1 MSAGAKA
8 SALFYILEESYLS
21 KECVW
26 EYNKT
31 DYKYFCNG
39 ELERKIMNCAKRF
52 WQFINKDVEN
62 ANETKKVAVIT
73 RLFSL
78 IMCVYFLIEIVI
90 MAFSGYYQGT
100 AAGVLFGSVYA
111 FLFYC
116 SYVNTTRH
124 VMLLVQILTF
134 SWLVYGVHSLGW
146 GFGVQNLVLALLV
159 YGLLT
164 SYRGVR
170 FKLFMAVGA
179 SVTMVGLYEYD
190 LLIENEMQF
199 STVTAG
205 VMQWLSIILNMT
217 LVTVLILMFSH
228 DSQDMEKKLVDYNEK
243 IRKMASIDPL
253 TGLKNR
259 RSMLEAMEG
268 FVKSGEIEKQQFSIA
283 IGDIDFFK
291 KVNDT
296 YGHDVGDE
304 VLIAVAGHLQQCM
317 NDKGLVARWGGE
329 EFLLLFWGIN
339 GDNVYVELEK
349 IRSKLENI
357 KVKHGE
363 HVISVTMTF
372 GMDEYDPSQP
382 IEYTISSADKK
393 LYIGKKTGR
402 NKVVF

>member
-1 MSAGAKA
+1 
-8 SALFYILEESYLS
+8 
-21 KECVW
+21 
-26 EYNKT
+26 
-31 DYKYFCNG
+31 
-39 ELERKIMNCAKRF
+39 MNCTKRF

-78 IMCVYFLIEIVI
+78 IMCVYFLIEIAV
-90 MAFSGYYQGT
+90 MGFSGYYQET
-100 AAGVLFGSVYA
+100 AAGVLFCSVYA

-116 SYVNTTRH
+116 SYVNNTRH
-124 VMLLVQILTF
+124 VMVLVQILTF
-134 SWLVYGVHSLGW
+134 SWLIYGVHSLGW
-146 GFGVQNLVLALLV
+146 EFGVQNLISALLV

-164 SYRGVR
+164 SYQGVKM
-170 FKLFMAVGA
+170 KLIMAGVA
-179 SVTMVGLYEYD
+179 SATMVGLYEYN
-190 LLIENEMQF
+190 LLFGETVQF
-199 STVTAG
+199 STVAAG
-205 VMQWLSIILNMT
+205 AMQWLGIILNMT

-228 DSQDMEKKLVDYNEK
+228 DSQNMEKKLIDYNEK

-259 RSMLEAMEG
+259 RSMLEVMEG
-268 FVKSGEIEKQQFSIA
+268 FIKSGEIEKQQFSIA

-304 VLIAVAGHLQQCM
+304 VLIAVAGHLQQYM

-349 IRSKLENI
+349 IRAKLESV

>member
-1 MSAGAKA
+1 
-8 SALFYILEESYLS
+8 
-21 KECVW
+21 
-26 EYNKT
+26 
-31 DYKYFCNG
+31 
-39 ELERKIMNCAKRF
+39 MNCTKRF
-52 WQFINKDVEN
+52 WQFINKDVDN
-62 ANETKKVAVIT
+62 VNETKKVAVIT

-78 IMCVYFLIEIVI
+78 IMCVYFLLEMAI
-90 MAFSGYYQGT
+90 MSFSGNYQEIATG
-100 AAGVLFGSVYA
+100 AVFCSVYA

-116 SYVNTTRH
+116 SYVNTTKH
-124 VMLLVQILTF
+124 VTVLVQILTF
-134 SWLVYGVHSLGW
+134 TWLVYGVHTLGW
-146 GFGVQNLVLALLV
+146 GFGVQNLLLALLV

-170 FKLFMAVGA
+170 FKLLMAVGA
-179 SVTMVGLYEYD
+179 SVMMVGLYEYD

-199 STVTAG
+199 SAATAG
-205 VMQWLSIILNMT
+205 AMQWISIILNMT

-243 IRKMASIDPL
+243 IRRMASIDPL

-259 RSMLEAMEG
+259 RSMMEVMEE
-268 FVKSGEIEKQQFSIA
+268 FVKRGVTEKQQFSIA

-304 VLIAVAGHLQQCM
+304 VLIAVAAHLQQYM
-317 NDKGLVARWGGE
+317 ADKGSVARWGGE
-329 EFLLLFWGIN
+329 EFLLLFWGMN
-339 GDNVYVELEK
+339 GDDVYVELEK
-349 IRSKLENI
+349 IRARLENVE
-357 KVKHGE
+357 VKHGE